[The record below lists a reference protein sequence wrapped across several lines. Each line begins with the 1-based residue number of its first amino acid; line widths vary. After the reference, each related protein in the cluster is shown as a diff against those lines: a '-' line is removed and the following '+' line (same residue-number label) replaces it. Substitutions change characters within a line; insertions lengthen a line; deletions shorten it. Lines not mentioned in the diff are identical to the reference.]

1 MENFFLGLDLGGT
14 KTKAVVINSKSGII
28 YESEGKGAGY
38 HAMPLAKIEKNL
50 VVLIK
55 SIKRNMRGK
64 IVFSCFGFAGAD
76 SQEDR
81 IEISS
86 FIKKGKIGKLLGC
99 PVYLHN
105 DVEIILPS
113 VTEKNKGIAVI
124 GGTGCNFY
132 GMNKNK
138 EAYASGLNCFISDEG
153 SGFDIGLK
161 VLRAAV
167 RSFDGRGQKT
177 ILESL
182 VKEKAN
188 IKNIRDLVD
197 VVYAKDFEKTTIAGF
212 APLAEKAAD
221 KGDKIAKQILIS
233 AAGEYILGIKAV
245 ANKVGL
251 KDKEFVIAFVG
262 STVNSKYIF
271 PNIKDKIKKL
281 FPKAILKKVENPA
294 FGAAKLAMNY
304 YIKNRE
310 GF

>member
-1 MENFFLGLDLGGT
+1 MN
-14 KTKAVVINSKSGII
+14 NSNCF
-28 YESEGKGAGY
+28 E
-38 HAMPLAKIEKNL
+38 
-50 VVLIK
+50 VLHK
-55 SIKRNMRGK
+55 DKYTSARL
-64 IVFSCFGFAGAD
+64 
-76 SQEDR
+76 
-81 IEISS
+81 
-86 FIKKGKIGKLLGC
+86 GKLKTYHGEITT
-99 PVYLHN
+99 PVFMPVGTQASVKTLSPQDLKDN

-197 VVYAKDFEKTTIAGF
+197 VVYAKDFEKTTIAWF